1 MGSSLMSLPLVND
14 RRLGIGV
21 KHHRMRYSEQE
32 PSQSSPTSLQIELHV
47 ASYCADSCW
56 FAFAFFPTWFLVGRS
71 ALSVLMQCTCN
82 DIPHPPEAA
91 QTADQYRV
99 LSMLPMKPPTS
110 RIQENNNG
118 NVLHEIL
125 PPSIVRSETCGWVHC
140 ASHLFDE

>member
-21 KHHRMRYSEQE
+21 KHHRMRYSEQK
-32 PSQSSPTSLQIELHV
+32 PSQSSPTSPQIELHV

-82 DIPHPPEAA
+82 DIPHPQRHHRQ
-91 QTADQYRV
+91 QTNIESFCIA
-99 LSMLPMKPPTS
+99 LSTA
-110 RIQENNNG
+110 G
-118 NVLHEIL
+118 
-125 PPSIVRSETCGWVHC
+125 
-140 ASHLFDE
+140 